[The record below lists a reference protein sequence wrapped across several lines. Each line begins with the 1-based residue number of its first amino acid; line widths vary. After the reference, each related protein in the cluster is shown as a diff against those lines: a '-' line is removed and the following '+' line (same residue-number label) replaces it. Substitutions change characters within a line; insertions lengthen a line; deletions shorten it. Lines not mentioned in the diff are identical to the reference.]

1 MPQTSSQVLQS
12 LKTGQYASVY
22 FLQGDETYYI
32 DLIADYIEE
41 NAIPEHE
48 KGFNQMIMYGK
59 DVSLNTVITNARRFP
74 MMAERQLVMV
84 KEAQEIQDFNK
95 AEAVKLLEAYLEKP
109 VASTVL
115 VFCYK
120 YKALDNRK
128 ALTKLID
135 KNAVLVNAKK
145 LYDNQVPDW
154 VKNYVAEK
162 GFEISPKATFMISE
176 FVGNNLE
183 RISNEIDKM
192 LLNLNDTRQIAEN
205 HVEKYIGVS
214 RDYNVFELQ
223 KALTQKNVLKANQI
237 INYFAA
243 NPRGNPVIPIIA
255 MLFSFFSKL
264 LMAHHTKDKSDKN
277 LAAVLKVNPFFVKEY
292 KLAMSN
298 YQLPKVI
305 DNIHHLRN
313 ADLQS
318 KGVQVGTVNEV
329 QILKELV
336 FKLLH

>member
-1 MPQTSSQVLQS
+1 MPQSSNQVLQS
-12 LKTGQYASVY
+12 LKKGQYASVY
-22 FLQGDETYYI
+22 FLQGDEPYYI
-32 DLIADYIEE
+32 DLIADHIEK
-41 NAIPEHE
+41 NAIPDHE
-48 KGFNQMIMYGK
+48 KGFNQIIMYGK
-59 DVSLNTVITNARRFP
+59 DVSTNAVITNARRFP
-74 MMAERQLVMV
+74 MMAERQLVLV

-95 AEAVKLLEAYLEKP
+95 PDAVKLLEAYLQNP
-109 VASTVL
+109 VPSTLL

-128 ALTKLID
+128 ALAKLID
-135 KNAVLVNAKK
+135 KNAVLVSTKK
-145 LYDNQVPDW
+145 LYDNQIPDW
-154 VKNYVAEK
+154 INNYVAEK
-162 GFEISPKATFMISE
+162 GYEIAPKATSMITE

-192 LLNLNDTRQIAEN
+192 LVNLNDTKQIKES
-205 HVEKYIGVS
+205 HVEQYIGIS
-214 RDYNVFELQ
+214 REYNVFELQ
-223 KALTQKNVLKANQI
+223 KALTTKNVLKANQI

-243 NPRGNPVIPIIA
+243 NPRANPVLPIIA

-292 KLAMSN
+292 KLAMNN
-298 YQLPKVI
+298 YHLPKVI
-305 DNIHHLRN
+305 DNIHHLKN

-318 KGVQVGTVNEV
+318 KGVQIGTVNDR

>member
-1 MPQTSSQVLQS
+1 MPQSSSQVLQS
-12 LKTGQYASVY
+12 LKKGQYAPVY
-22 FLQGDETYYI
+22 FLQGDEPYYI
-32 DLIADYIEE
+32 DLIADHLEK

-48 KGFNQMIMYGK
+48 KGFNQIMMYGK
-59 DVSLNTVITNARRFP
+59 DVSMNAVITNARRFP
-74 MMAERQLVMV
+74 MMAEKQLVLV

-95 AEAVKLLEAYLEKP
+95 ADGIKLLEAYLQKP
-109 VASTVL
+109 VPSTLL

-135 KNAVLVNAKK
+135 KNAVLVNTKK
-145 LYDNQVPDW
+145 LYDNQIPDW
-154 VKNYVAEK
+154 INNYVSEN
-162 GFEISPKATFMISE
+162 GYDITPKATFMISE

-183 RISNEIDKM
+183 RISNEIDKV
-192 LLNLNDTRQIAEN
+192 LVNLNDTKQITES
-205 HVEKYIGVS
+205 HVEQYIGIS
-214 RDYNVFELQ
+214 REYNVFELQ
-223 KALTQKNVLKANQI
+223 KALTNKNVARANQI

-243 NPRGNPVIPIIA
+243 NPRANPVLPIIA

-264 LMAHHTKDKSDKN
+264 LVAHHTKDKSDQN
-277 LAAVLKVNPFFVKEY
+277 LASVLKINPFFVKEY
-292 KLAMSN
+292 KLALNN
-298 YQLPKVI
+298 YQLGKVI
-305 DNIHHLRN
+305 NNIHHLKN

-318 KGVQVGTVNEV
+318 KGVEVGTVNEV